1 MAFTNDIN
9 SITSSGAMNKSPVHA
24 AFSSGSIPLERTRTS
39 GFSLIEL
46 IVVMSLVTVMLGFA
60 GPKMKTLLFEDGTK
74 KASRWLMIT
83 IPAIKTKAVR
93 EQKLMALGVSI
104 DQDKVWVV
112 DSQPPKENNEESLD
126 KEDLETGSPMKQKP
140 FEFPED
146 VHIMDVEYPDKDRIS
161 VGETEIYFYPKGHSD
176 HAIIHVEDNDGKRY
190 SFLIEPFL
198 SRVKRIDDYVRF

>member
-1 MAFTNDIN
+1 MV
-9 SITSSGAMNKSPVHA
+9 PVHTA
-24 AFSSGSIPLERTRTS
+24 PPSGSTPPERTRTS

-60 GPKMKTLLFEDGTK
+60 GPQLKNVLFEDGTK
-74 KASRWLMIT
+74 KASRWLMLS

-112 DSQPPKENNEESLD
+112 DPQPPKGKEEGNEDEEDFENIDN
-126 KEDLETGSPMKQKP
+126 LEKGSPIKQKP
-140 FEFPED
+140 FEFPND

-176 HAIIHVEDNDGKRY
+176 HAIIHVEDGDGERY
-190 SFLIEPFL
+190 SFIIEPFL
-198 SRVKRIDDYVRF
+198 PTVKRIDDYVRF